1 MLVASARHE
10 RIPEK
15 SMEEQEILSTLR
27 ARVARYQEAAPT
39 KLGTTGLGVDPS
51 RIEMLS
57 AEVWNSSNAVGRLNP
72 RDSGLLNRIIQAG
85 KKLMQRSLSWYT
97 RPLQDFHGS
106 VAQAIE
112 EHGRAINS
120 FQPTIMALQ
129 EAVRT
134 VELATQEQQSP
145 YVQLFRGLSPVVDL
159 GCGRGEF
166 LELLKQSGI
175 DAYGVD
181 SDPVACNA
189 ARRKHLTV
197 LQADLFEHLRQLPE
211 RSLGGVFSARV
222 IEYLPS
228 DLRLELISLCAKRL
242 RPDGLIVIETI
253 NPESDFPFGRNSR
266 IDPSHLRPVYPEIMK
281 SILDSSG
288 FREPR
293 IYILAPR
300 VAPIASLTEQVG
312 APANAGDRVDMF
324 SAAAGVSGAQA
335 YAAIARRA

>member
-1 MLVASARHE
+1 
-10 RIPEK
+10 
-15 SMEEQEILSTLR
+15 MEEQEILSTLR
-27 ARVARYQEAAPT
+27 ARVARYQEASSNRP
-39 KLGTTGLGVDPS
+39 GTADIDVDPP
-51 RIEMLS
+51 RIEKLS
-57 AEVWNSSNAVGRLNP
+57 AEVWNASNAVGRLNP
-72 RDSGLLNRIIQAG
+72 RNPGLLNRVIQAL

-97 RPLQDFHGS
+97 RPLQDFHSS

-120 FQPTIMALQ
+120 FQPTIVALQ

-181 SDPVACNA
+181 SDPAACNA

-197 LQADLFEHLRQLPE
+197 LQDDLFDHLRQLPE

-242 RPDGLIVIETI
+242 KPDGLIIIETI

-266 IDPSHLRPVYPEIMK
+266 IDPTHLRPVYPEIMK

-288 FREPR
+288 FREAR
-293 IYILAPR
+293 ICILAPR
-300 VAPIASLTEQVG
+300 VAPLATLTEQVG
-312 APANAGDRVDMF
+312 GSANAGDAVDVL
-324 SAAAGVSGAQA
+324 SAAASLSGAQA